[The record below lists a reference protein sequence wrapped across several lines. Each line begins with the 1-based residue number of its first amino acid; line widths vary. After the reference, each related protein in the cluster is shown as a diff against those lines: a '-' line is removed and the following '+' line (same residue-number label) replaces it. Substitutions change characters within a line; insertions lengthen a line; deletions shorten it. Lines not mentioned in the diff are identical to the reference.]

1 MTSVNNLP
9 SIIEE
14 GLFSDE
20 AVRSRGLLE
29 TDIGEDR
36 IKTTRRTRVV
46 PILPGGMVSDYV
58 PFYFAARSPMLYTIN
73 RGSVATYREGQQPII
88 FLVTNARLLTEHGCQ
103 FVFTDRNAYYATA
116 KYEADEAR
124 IGDIIDWSLMEG
136 QWWNNTLDEPDRME
150 RRMAEFLVR
159 DSVPFEAIRRIGVK
173 TEAMASRV
181 RQILSTI
188 ENSPQVFVTPEW
200 YY

>member
-9 SIIEE
+9 SIIED
-14 GLFSDE
+14 GLLSDE

-29 TDIGEDR
+29 TDIGENR
-36 IKTTRRTRVV
+36 IKAIRRTRVV
-46 PILPGGMVSDYV
+46 PILPVGMVSDYV
-58 PFYFAARSPMLYTIN
+58 PFYFAARSPMRYTIN
-73 RGSVATYREGQQPII
+73 RGSVATYREGQEPII
-88 FLVTNARLLTEHGCQ
+88 FLVTNARFLTEHGCQ
-103 FVFTDRNAYYATA
+103 FVFTDRNAYYKLARYAAGTA
-116 KYEADEAR
+116 RFGEL
-124 IGDIIDWSLMEG
+124 IDWPLMESK
-136 QWWNNTLDEPDRME
+136 WWHNTPEEPDRKE

-159 DSVPFEAIRRIGVK
+159 DSVPFEAIRQIGVK

-188 ENSPQVFVTPEW
+188 GNSPQVFVTPEW